1 MTEIGRAKELL
12 DTPTLWVDLD
22 ILDANIAL
30 LMGNFRAAGVNWRP
44 HTKGIKIPAI
54 AHKMID
60 AGAIGVTC
68 AKVGEA
74 EVMAAAGRDRHSHR
88 QPGGGAAEVR
98 AAELRCSGT
107 RM

>member
-22 ILDANIAL
+22 ILERNIAL
-30 LMGNFRAAGVNWRP
+30 LMDNFNDAGVNWRP

-60 AGAIGVTC
+60 AGALGGTG
-68 AKVGEA
+68 AKPGEA
-74 EVMAAAGRDRHSHR
+74 EVMAAAGVRDILIANR
-88 QPGGGAAEVR
+88 V
-98 AAELRCSGT
+98 
-107 RM
+107 